1 MSTVNIDWK
10 YLTVARP
17 RLRCEE
23 DFYTKYRVSLKKVG
37 LVFRAS
43 YEVLEDSE
51 QKVEDANPYL
61 ILNILST
68 GGGSEAS

>member
-37 LVFRAS
+37 LVFRARF
-43 YEVLEDSE
+43 EVFRVLRSKKFRRLRFYLLEHVFD
-51 QKVEDANPYL
+51 Q
-61 ILNILST
+61 I
-68 GGGSEAS
+68 